1 MEVRSAVASWEM
13 GSLKNI
19 QKQHPCYGH
28 CYSQNESLQW
38 RPQWGLFK
46 QLPGS
51 GGYTWIGEGSLSQ
64 HIVGWVLFLVEWSK
78 PIFPGYLT
86 LGSLCFYCET
96 TKFHWPLSLTVAAG
110 GGVWET
116 ALFQTASCLHTLY
129 STNYFPLTNKTNQ
142 SNSNIFFCR
151 SDVIQSQKWPYQCLD
166 FHFHKLLFRLPMKAL
181 LLWILGYW

>member
-1 MEVRSAVASWEM
+1 MVYTDRV
-13 GSLKNI
+13 
-19 QKQHPCYGH
+19 
-28 CYSQNESLQW
+28 
-38 RPQWGLFK
+38 
-46 QLPGS
+46 LPHFIS
-51 GGYTWIGEGSLSQ
+51 RWVSLSQ